1 MKEFTEDEKIIA
13 RNIGSEF
20 LWIARD
26 SDGSLGVY
34 SEKPKKVGGVWYAP
48 SLHYQQLIPFNDVF
62 SSIKWEDDEPTR
74 ITDIYNPQILDD
86 AEREYLKTILKPFYG
101 AVKYIEKVTECVF
114 DEDNRSKEYLFIAF
128 YGRGS
133 FAFPDFDSGT
143 MYSGMELNKKYK
155 LDELGIAYKGETDEE
170 G

>member
-13 RNIGSEF
+13 RNIDKNYK
-20 LWIARD
+20 WMARD
-26 SDGSLGVY
+26 NNGALYVY
-34 SEKPKKVGGVWYAP
+34 REKPEKEDATWLNMD
-48 SLHYQQLIPFNDVF
+48 SFSQLTVLSHLFPA
-62 SSIKWEDDEPTR
+62 IKWGDEEPTL
-74 ITDIYNPQILDD
+74 ISDIYNPQILDD

-114 DEDNRSKEYLFIAF
+114 DEDNRSKEYLVIAF

-143 MYSGMELNKKYK
+143 MYFGMELNKKYK
-155 LDELGIAYKGETDEE
+155 LDELGITYKGETDEE
-170 G
+170 A

>member
-86 AEREYLKTILKPFYG
+86 AEREYLKTILKPFHE
-101 AVKYIEKVTECVF
+101 AVNYVAKYNDPACG
-114 DEDNRSKEYLFIAF
+114 EDICRKEYLLIEL
-128 YGRGS
+128 RGGT
-133 FAFPDFDSGT
+133 FTFPDFDRGK
-143 MYSGMELNKKYK
+143 MYSGMELDKKYQ
-155 LDELGIAYKGETDEE
+155 LDELGITYPEE
-170 G
+170 